1 MALEMFYLPSNN
13 LRFFIECN
21 QDLHCYIYSM
31 IFGKFYKVIIYCE
44 EIAPSFCT
52 LFGQE
57 NRVSVIGTG
66 TCEDVTKIG
75 SGWNITSA
83 KISPTDAL
91 FGPF

>member
-1 MALEMFYLPSNN
+1 MLFALGEKIP
-13 LRFFIECN
+13 
-21 QDLHCYIYSM
+21 
-31 IFGKFYKVIIYCE
+31 
-44 EIAPSFCT
+44 T

-83 KISPTDAL
+83 KITPTDAL
-91 FGPF
+91 WDI

>member
-1 MALEMFYLPSNN
+1 MLFALGEKIP
-13 LRFFIECN
+13 
-21 QDLHCYIYSM
+21 
-31 IFGKFYKVIIYCE
+31 
-44 EIAPSFCT
+44 T

-83 KISPTDAL
+83 KITPIDAL
-91 FGPF
+91 WDFFQQNGILVTRITILTGMALSL